1 MKKII
6 YVKRNIHAY
15 KMMMLFIA
23 VSFVANAQKKSEQK
37 KPNIVFILT
46 DQWRASSLGYA
57 GDSIVQT
64 PNLDKFAKEAV
75 NLSNTVSVTP
85 VCTPHRAAL
94 FTGKY
99 PTSTGMFLNDAYMP
113 SEELCMAEI
122 FKEAG
127 YQTAYIGK
135 WHLDGHGREL
145 NVAPNRRQGFD
156 YWKGTECSHDYNKM
170 PYYENENP
178 EQKIWK
184 GYSTF
189 AMADDANQYFEK
201 HAKDANPFLM
211 VISLAT
217 PHFPHHTAPLKYQ
230 ALYPDEKLK
239 LYPNVPEDLKKIV
252 FNELRGY
259 YGHCTAT
266 DKAIGDIINKLKELK
281 IYDSSIIV
289 FTSDHGEMMGSHGVK
304 PYRKQLAWNESSHV
318 PFLLSYPNMD
328 KNKGKTLQLP
338 LTTPDILP
346 TLLTLSGI
354 DIPEG
359 IEGES
364 LAKTIKKGKASVDRP
379 ALYMNIFPF
388 DANFL
393 DPEYRAVRTKQ
404 FSYIKFLNSAMLFDN
419 DKDPYQ
425 LDNLIDKPEYKK
437 VKLKLDKQL
446 NQQLARIGDD
456 FQPREYYVK
465 KWGYDLNTKD
475 KTNIKYNF
483 EPGEEH
489 VVQSPKKKF

>member
-1 MKKII
+1 MMNHTNKQII
-6 YVKRNIHAY
+6 VYQLLLI
-15 KMMMLFIA
+15 LFAI
-23 VSFVANAQKKSEQK
+23 SFVANAQKKSEYK
-37 KPNIVFILT
+37 KPNVVFILT

-57 GDSIVQT
+57 GDSVVQT
-64 PNLDKFAKEAV
+64 PNLDKFAKEAIH
-75 NLSNTVSVTP
+75 LANTVSVTP

-99 PTSTGMFLNDAYMP
+99 PTTTGMFLNDVYLP

-122 FKEAG
+122 YKEAG

-178 EQKIWK
+178 EQKFWQ

-189 AMADDANQYFEK
+189 AMANDANQYFEK

-217 PHFPHHTAPLKYQ
+217 PHFPHQTAPKQYQ

-239 LYPNVPEDLKKIV
+239 LYPNVPDDLKKVV
-252 FNELRGY
+252 FSELRGY

-266 DKAIGDIINKLKELK
+266 DKAIGDMINKLKELN
-281 IYDSSIIV
+281 IYDNSIIV
-289 FTSDHGEMMGSHGVK
+289 FTSDHGEMMGAHGYK
-304 PYRKQLAWNESSHV
+304 PYRKQVAWSESSHV
-318 PFLLSYPNMD
+318 PFLISYPNMD

-346 TLLTLSGI
+346 TLLALSNI
-354 DIPEG
+354 AIPKA
-359 IEGES
+359 IEGEN
-364 LAKTIKKGKASVDRP
+364 LAKLIKKGSNNADRP

-393 DPEYRAVRTKQ
+393 DSEYRALRTKQ
-404 FSYIKFLNSAMLFDN
+404 FSYIKFLKDAMLFDHI
-419 DKDPYQ
+419 KDPYQ
-425 LDNLIDKPEYKK
+425 LNNLIDKPEYQK
-437 VKLKLDKQL
+437 VKRKLDKQII
-446 NQQLARIGDD
+446 QQLAKIGDD
-456 FQPREYYVK
+456 FKPRAYYLK
-465 KWGYDLNTKD
+465 KWGLSLNTKD

-483 EPGEEH
+483 APGEEH
-489 VVQSPKKKF
+489 VVQSPQKKF

>member
-1 MKKII
+1 M
-6 YVKRNIHAY
+6 YYLKRNILCY
-15 KMMMLFIA
+15 QLLNLFLA
-23 VSFVANAQKKSEQK
+23 VSFVATAQKKSETK
-37 KPNIVFILT
+37 KPNIVFIVT
-46 DQWRASSLGYA
+46 DQWRASSFGYA
-57 GDSIVQT
+57 GDDIVQT

-99 PTSTGMFLNDAYMP
+99 PTSTGMFLNDLYLP

-122 FKEAG
+122 YKEAG

-145 NVAPNRRQGFD
+145 NVAPNRRQGFE

-211 VISLAT
+211 VVSLGT
-217 PHFPHHTAPLKYQ
+217 PHFPHNTAPKQYQ

-239 LYPNVPEDLKKIV
+239 LNPNVPEDLKQEV
-252 FNELRGY
+252 FKELRGY

-266 DKAIGDIINKLKELK
+266 DKAIGDMINKLKELNM
-281 IYDSSIIV
+281 YDNSIIV
-289 FTSDHGEMMGSHGVK
+289 FTSDHGEMMGAHGVR
-304 PYRKQLAWNESSHV
+304 PNRKQLAWNESSHV
-318 PFLLSYPNMD
+318 PFLISYPDMF
-328 KNKGKTLQLP
+328 KNKGKTFQLP

-346 TLLTLSGI
+346 TLLALSNI
-354 DIPEG
+354 AIPKG
-359 IEGES
+359 IEGEN
-364 LAKTIKKGKASVDRP
+364 LAETIKKGDINADRT
-379 ALYMNIFPF
+379 ALYMNISPF
-388 DANFL
+388 SGNFL
-393 DPEYRAVRTKQ
+393 DPEYRALRTKQ
-404 FSYIKFLNSAMLFDN
+404 YSYIKFLNSAMLFDN

-425 LDNLIDKPEYKK
+425 LDNLIDKPDFQT
-437 VKLKLDKQL
+437 LKTTLDNQL
-446 NQQLARIGDD
+446 KQQLVRTGDD
-456 FQPREYYVK
+456 FKPREYYIK
-465 KWGYDLNTKD
+465 KWGFNLNTKD
-475 KTNIKYNF
+475 KTNIRYNF
-483 EPGEEH
+483 GPEEKH
-489 VVQSPKKKF
+489 IVQSPVKKL